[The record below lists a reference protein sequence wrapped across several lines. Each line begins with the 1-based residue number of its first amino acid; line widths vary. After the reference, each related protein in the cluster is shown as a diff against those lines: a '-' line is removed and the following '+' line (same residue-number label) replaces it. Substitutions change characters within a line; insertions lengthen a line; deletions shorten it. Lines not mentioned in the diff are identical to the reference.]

1 MGWLDRIK
9 QGLEQAKDEAEDI
22 AAIGRLKVE
31 ILDLNRKMGEKFKE
45 IGAKAYD
52 LSEAG
57 TSFPAEIATLCREA
71 DTLADQIKAKEAEI
85 VKVKAG

>member
-22 AAIGRLKVE
+22 AAIG
-31 ILDLNRKMGEKFKE
+31 N
-45 IGAKAYD
+45 D

-57 TSFPAEIATLCREA
+57 ASLPAEIAALCREA
-71 DTLADQIKAKEAEI
+71 DTFADQIKAKEAEI
-85 VKVKAG
+85 AKVKAG